1 MTPSDGRSRPG
12 RTRQQERIFLVV
24 VDASEE
30 MPVALRYASLRA
42 RATGGRVALFA
53 AVEREG
59 FGHWAAVDDLMEAE
73 QREEAEA
80 LLSRHAEAVQAV
92 TGHAP
97 VLYIRHGSARDALLR
112 LIEEEPSISILVL
125 AAGTGGRNPGPLISA
140 LTGKLHSRLNIPVTI
155 VPGNLSDDD
164 LEALSQAAP

>member
-1 MTPSDGRSRPG
+1 MALLDGGSARG
-12 RTRQQERIFLVV
+12 RARQTERIFLVV
-24 VDASEE
+24 VDASAE

-42 RATGGRVALFA
+42 RATGGRVALFT
-53 AVEREG
+53 AVEKEG
-59 FGHWAAVDDLMEAE
+59 FGHWAAVDDLLEAE

-80 LLSRHAEAVQAV
+80 LLSRYAEVAQAV
-92 TGHAP
+92 TGQQP
-97 VLYIRHGSARDALLR
+97 VLYIRHGSTRDALLK

-155 VPGNLSDDD
+155 VPGNLTDED
-164 LEALSQAAP
+164 LEALSQAAS